1 MIDLTPI
8 IEAVIALLA
17 ALITA
22 YAVPWLKAKLGEKK
36 FNEMKG
42 WVVIAVNA
50 AEQIYDG
57 VGRGEEKKAH
67 VLAFLKSKG
76 YTIDAAEIDNL
87 IESAVLELNKSIQ

>member
-17 ALITA
+17 AVITA

-36 FNEMKG
+36 FNEMKN
-42 WVVIAVNA
+42 WVVIAVEA

-87 IESAVLELNKSIQ
+87 IESAVLELNKQS